1 MLKYKYS
8 EEEVIVSI
16 FKCRKFIDLLR
27 FNTFLIAR
35 KRTFI

>member
-8 EEEVIVSI
+8 EEEVIDSV
-16 FKCRKFIDLLR
+16 FKCRKFKDL
-27 FNTFLIAR
+27 FCFHTFLIAR